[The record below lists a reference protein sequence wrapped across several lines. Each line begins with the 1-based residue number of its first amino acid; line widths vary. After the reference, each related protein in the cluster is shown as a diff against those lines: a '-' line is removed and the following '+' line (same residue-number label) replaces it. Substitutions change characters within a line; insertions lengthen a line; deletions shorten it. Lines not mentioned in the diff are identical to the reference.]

1 MEQRV
6 SISNTLTIGSASER
20 CGFSLR
26 TNDAVE
32 HSTPEQL
39 FENALAAQRRG
50 SLGDAKRLYASVLR
64 IDPTNAAAFGNL
76 AIIAAQQSDLAG
88 AERLSR
94 REIEL
99 RPDYPAGYNNLG
111 SVLQQQARLADA
123 IVAHRQAIKLNP
135 NYAEAF
141 FALGNALRQ
150 QGNLEQAMESYR
162 SAIKAKRDYA
172 EAHNNIGV
180 LLQMQGRLDQAA
192 SAYGA
197 AIALKPAY
205 AEAQF
210 NLGAVLH
217 QKHELDAAEA
227 AYRRV
232 IALNPGI
239 AVVHN
244 NLGTVLKDQ
253 GLLDKALAAFENAIK
268 LKTDYAEAFYNRG
281 TVLQQQARLEES
293 LAAYGRAIEL
303 RKDYGDALN
312 NAGIVLQELG
322 RAGEAIDLYRQLLEL
337 MPAHADAC
345 NNMGTTLQT
354 EGRTDEALAVL
365 QHALTLKPDFP
376 EAFYNL
382 GNVWRERGGLEEAI
396 TAYRNALRLR
406 PDYADAFSQ
415 LTHHRWRA
423 CAWDNYETDQA
434 RLVDMV
440 RHGARVPPFYLLP
453 TPASPADQLIC
464 AQQWIEPIKP
474 PPEAVFHHRTSAEKG
489 RIRLGYLSGDFHQHA
504 TAQLMAE
511 LFECHDRD
519 RFEVF
524 AYSYGPE
531 DDSPMRARLDRAF
544 DRFVDIR
551 AMSHREAARRIHEDE
566 VSILIDLKGYTHQ
579 ARPAISA
586 YRPAPV
592 QVSYLGY
599 PATMGADF
607 IDYIIVDPFVV
618 PESQQP
624 FFSERLVHLPGSY
637 QVNDRKREVAR
648 TRTSRK
654 DYGLP
659 SEGVVLCSFN
669 NSYKISPV
677 FFDIWMRL
685 LRSVPGSVLW
695 LLEANGLVKGNLR
708 SEAEK
713 RSVDSGRLIFAP
725 VVPSAEHLGRHQ
737 HADLFLDTL
746 PCNAHTT
753 ASDALWAGLPVLTC
767 SGDTFAGRV
776 AGSLLMAVGMPE
788 LVTGS
793 LAEYEQEA
801 LALARAPQR
810 LIALRQK
817 LEENHDTG
825 ALFDLPKCA
834 GNIEAAYTRMWQT
847 WLAGQQPAAFSI
859 QALDSNK
866 GQRSC

>member
-1 MEQRV
+1 V
-6 SISNTLTIGSASER
+6 NAAS
-20 CGFSLR
+20 FPLR
-26 TNDAVE
+26 TNDAVG

-50 SLGDAKRLYASVLR
+50 SLADAKRLYASVLK

-76 AIIAAQQSDLAG
+76 AIIAVQQGDLAG
-88 AERLSR
+88 AERLIR

-99 RPDYPAGYNNLG
+99 RPDYPASHNNLG
-111 SVLQQQARLADA
+111 SLLQQLARPADA
-123 IVAHRQAIKLNP
+123 IAAHRQAIKLNP
-135 NYAEAF
+135 SYAEAYL
-141 FALGNALRQ
+141 ALGNAFRQ
-150 QGNLEQAMESYR
+150 QGDFEQAMEAYR
-162 SAIKAKRDYA
+162 SAIKARRDYP

-180 LLQMQGRLDQAA
+180 LLQMQGRLDQAT
-192 SAYGA
+192 SAYGEA
-197 AIALKPAY
+197 VALRPGY
-205 AEAQF
+205 AEAQS
-210 NLGAVLH
+210 NLGSVLH

-232 IALNPGI
+232 ISLNPGI

-253 GLLDKALAAFENAIK
+253 GLLDGALAAFENAIK
-268 LKTDYAEAFYNRG
+268 LQPDFAEAFYNRA
-281 TVLQQQARLEES
+281 TVLQQQANPEAA

-303 RKDYGDALN
+303 RKGYTDAIN

-322 RAGEAIDLYRQLLEL
+322 RTGEAIDLYRQLLDQ

-345 NNMGTTLQT
+345 NNLGTALLA
-354 EGRTDEALAVL
+354 EGRVDEARAAFE
-365 QHALTLKPDFP
+365 QALILKPDFP

-382 GNVWRERGGLEEAI
+382 GNAWRELGDLARAI
-396 TAYRNALRLR
+396 TSYRGALRLR
-406 PDYADAFSQ
+406 TDYADAFSQ
-415 LTHHRWRA
+415 LAYHRAQA
-423 CAWDNYETDQA
+423 CDWDDFEADEEK
-434 RLVDMV
+434 LVDMV
-440 RHGARVPPFYLLP
+440 RRGVRVPPFYLLS
-453 TPASPADQLIC
+453 TPASASDQLIC
-464 AQQWIEPIKP
+464 AQQWIRPIRP
-474 PPEAVFHHRTSAEKG
+474 PPQAVFDHQPRAGRE

-511 LFECHDRD
+511 LFERHDRD

-524 AYSYGPE
+524 AYSYGP
-531 DDSPMRARLDRAF
+531 DDQSPMRVRLASAF

-551 AMSHREAARRIHEDE
+551 ALSHRNAAELIHADK
-566 VSILIDLKGYTHQ
+566 VDILVDLKGYTQH

-592 QVSYLGY
+592 QVSYLGFS
-599 PATMGADF
+599 ATMGADF

-618 PESQQP
+618 PPSQQP
-624 FFSERLVHLPGSY
+624 FFAERLVHLPGSY
-637 QVNDRKREVAR
+637 QVNDRRREVAR
-648 TRTSRK
+648 APSRG
-654 DYGLP
+654 DCGLP
-659 SEGVVLCSFN
+659 AEGLVFCSFN
-669 NSYKISPV
+669 NSYKISPAV
-677 FFDIWMRL
+677 FDIWIRL

-695 LLEANGLVKGNLR
+695 LLEANELVKGNLR

-713 RSVDSGRLIFAP
+713 RGVDSGRLIFAP
-725 VVPSAEHLGRHQ
+725 VVALAEHLGRHR

-767 SGDTFAGRV
+767 CGDTFAGRV

-793 LAEYEQEA
+793 LAEYEQAA
-801 LALARAPQR
+801 LALARTPQR
-810 LIALRQK
+810 LTELRQE
-817 LEENHDTG
+817 LERNRDTS
-825 ALFDLPKCA
+825 ALFDLPKCT

-859 QALDSNK
+859 QALDSDK
-866 GQRSC
+866 GQRLC

>member
-1 MEQRV
+1 M
-6 SISNTLTIGSASER
+6 SAAFFPL
-20 CGFSLR
+20 G
-26 TNDAVE
+26 TNDTVG

-50 SLGDAKRLYASVLR
+50 SLADAKRLYASVLR

-76 AIIAAQQSDLAG
+76 AIIAAQQGDLAG
-88 AERLSR
+88 AERLLR
-94 REIEL
+94 KEIEL

-123 IVAHRQAIKLNP
+123 VVAHRQAIKLNP

-141 FALGNALRQ
+141 LALGNTLRQ
-150 QGNLEQAMESYR
+150 QGNFEEAMESYR
-162 SAIKAKRDYA
+162 SAIRARGDYA
-172 EAHNNIGV
+172 EAHNNKGV

-192 SAYGA
+192 SAYGEA
-197 AIALKPAY
+197 VALRPAY

-210 NLGAVLH
+210 NLGGVLH

-232 IALNPGI
+232 ISLNPEI

-253 GLLDKALAAFENAIK
+253 GRLDEALAAFENAVG
-268 LKTDYAEAFYNRG
+268 LKPDFAEAFYNRAS
-281 TVLQQQARLEES
+281 VLQQQARLEEA
-293 LAAYGRAIEL
+293 LAAYGQAIAL
-303 RKDYGDALN
+303 RKDYTDAIN

-322 RAGEAIDLYRQLLEL
+322 RAAEAIELYRQLLER
-337 MPAHADAC
+337 MPDHADAC
-345 NNMGTTLQT
+345 NNMGTALLAA
-354 EGRTDEALAVL
+354 GRPDQARAVFE
-365 QHALTLKPDFP
+365 QALTHKPDFP
-376 EAFYNL
+376 TAFYNL
-382 GNVWRERGGLEEAI
+382 ASARRELGDLAGAI
-396 TAYRNALRLR
+396 AGYRNALRLR
-406 PDYADAFSQ
+406 PDYAEAFSQ
-415 LTHHRWRA
+415 LVYHRAQA
-423 CAWDNYETDQA
+423 CEWDGRQADQA

-440 RHGARVPPFYLLP
+440 RRGIRVPPFYLLS
-453 TPASPADQLIC
+453 TPASASDQLIC
-464 AQQWIEPIKP
+464 ARQWIGPIRP
-474 PPEAVFHHRTSAEKG
+474 PRHAVFAHKPGVERG

-511 LFECHDRD
+511 LFESHDRD

-524 AYSYGPE
+524 AYSYGP
-531 DDSPMRARLDRAF
+531 DDNSPMRARLDRAF
-544 DRFVDIR
+544 DRFVDVR
-551 AMSHREAARRIHEDE
+551 TLSYREAAELIHADK
-566 VSILIDLKGYTHQ
+566 VDILVDLKGYTHH

-592 QVSYLGY
+592 QLSYLGY

-607 IDYIIVDPFVV
+607 IDYIIVDSFVV
-618 PESQQP
+618 PDSQQP
-624 FFSERLVHLPGSY
+624 FFPERLVHLPGSY
-637 QVNDRKREVAR
+637 QVNDRRREVAG
-648 TRTSRK
+648 TGSSRR
-654 DYGLP
+654 DWELPAEGL
-659 SEGVVLCSFN
+659 VLCSFN
-669 NSYKISPV
+669 NSYKISPAI
-677 FFDIWMRL
+677 FDIWMRL
-685 LRSVPGSVLW
+685 LRTVAGSVLW
-695 LLEANGLVKGNLR
+695 LLKTNALVERNLR

-713 RSVDSGRLIFAP
+713 RGVDSGRLIFAP
-725 VVPSAEHLGRHQ
+725 VVALAEHLGRHR
-737 HADLFLDTL
+737 HADLFLDTV

-793 LAEYEQEA
+793 LAIYEQTA
-801 LALARAPQR
+801 LALARDPQR

-817 LEENHDTG
+817 LQTNRHTS
-825 ALFDLPKCA
+825 ALFDLPKCT

-847 WLAGQQPAAFSI
+847 WLAGQAPAAFSI
-859 QALDSNK
+859 QALD
-866 GQRSC
+866 R